1 MRIKSLSKIKRFSI
15 FMMRMVIVKY
25 EIILILKSK
34 EISMNSCNVHIHEGI
49 IFENLNGPKEYANGI
64 ADL

>member
-1 MRIKSLSKIKRFSI
+1 
-15 FMMRMVIVKY
+15 MMRMVIVKY

-34 EISMNSCNVHIHEGI
+34 VISMDSCNVHIHEGI